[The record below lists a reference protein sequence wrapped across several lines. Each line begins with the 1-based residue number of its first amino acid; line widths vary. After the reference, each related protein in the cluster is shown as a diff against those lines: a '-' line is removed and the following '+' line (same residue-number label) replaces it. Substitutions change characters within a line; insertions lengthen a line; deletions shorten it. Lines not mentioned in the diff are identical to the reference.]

1 MKDNDNLICVFKG
14 EPFEA
19 EIIKGKLESEGV
31 QSMITNNSMSALFST
46 YSIVSG
52 PVSVLVNP
60 EDESVARK
68 IIDDKDED
76 A

>member
-1 MKDNDNLICVFKG
+1 MKDYDNLICVFKG

-19 EIIKGKLESEGV
+19 EIIKGKLEAEGI
-31 QSMITNNSMSALFST
+31 QAMIMNNSMSALFSI

-60 EDESVARK
+60 EDESAAIK
-68 IIDDKDED
+68 IIEDKDED

>member
-1 MKDNDNLICVFKG
+1 MKDNENLICVFKG
-14 EPFEA
+14 DPFEA

-31 QSMITNNSMSALFST
+31 QSMILNNSMSVLLST
-46 YSIVSG
+46 YSVLSG

-60 EDESVARK
+60 EDEEVARK
-68 IIDDKDED
+68 IIEDKDEN